1 MKTSNVKSI
10 SLKIKRFGNC
20 LKVSY
25 FCSLLNSSTCC
36 LSKTKKKLNVKRK
49 KRNKKMKRVICSMML
64 ALGFVFAAN
73 AQTPPAPGENATANA
88 NQRIKEYSVKGQA
101 PLAPATLLLLGLA
114 GGFAGVK
121 VYCNNKKKEE

>member
-1 MKTSNVKSI
+1 
-10 SLKIKRFGNC
+10 
-20 LKVSY
+20 
-25 FCSLLNSSTCC
+25 
-36 LSKTKKKLNVKRK
+36 
-49 KRNKKMKRVICSMML
+49 MKRVICSMML
-64 ALGFVFAAN
+64 ALGFAFAAN

-121 VYCNNKKKEE
+121 VYRNNKKREE

>member
-1 MKTSNVKSI
+1 MKASNVKSI
-10 SLKIKRFGNC
+10 SLKIKRFGDC

-64 ALGFVFAAN
+64 ALGFAFAAN

-114 GGFAGVK
+114 GSFAGVK
-121 VYCNNKKKEE
+121 IYQNNKKEE